1 MAGTMST
8 TPQLTEPWEL
18 DYRLPNDTL
27 PLHYE
32 IYLHPDLEKGTF
44 FGKVDVLLNVTQPRD
59 FILIHTKYL
68 TIQKTLLR
76 QGDGTNGQEVTLVE
90 AFEYAPNE
98 FWVVRLGSK
107 IQQGLYTLQLEF
119 DGSLTKDIV
128 GFYKSSYYNSD
139 TNQTRYKYCFLCFV
153 FETNV

>member
-1 MAGTMST
+1 MAGIMST

-68 TIQKTLLR
+68 TIKKTLLR
-76 QGDGTNGQEVTLVE
+76 QGEGTNGQEVTLVE

-139 TNQTRYKYCFLCFV
+139 TNQTRYKYCFFCFV